1 MSQESAA
8 PQRSRFFAWGTLSVV
23 CLVVAFAA
31 LGSYSTLGTHEVI
44 GVVPARE
51 MLQSGDWV
59 VPRYGEIPRTR
70 KPPLLYWL
78 VASSSWLFGE
88 ISEFSARFHSAVAFL
103 GLTAIVGLWAGRW
116 YGREAAF
123 GAALIQIT
131 SYWTI
136 HYGRHVEIDMVMCLL
151 TTTAMFLIATQPE
164 DESPSRSRR
173 RWLGIL
179 TLVGLTWLAK
189 FHYGTAMIFGP
200 VFVLWVIE
208 RRWRKFGN
216 LIHPLGL
223 LIVVACAV
231 IWPYLLIRQYPE
243 ALTRIEF
250 ETVGRATGQISR
262 DPWWYYGSKLLLLS
276 LPWTGHFVWGAVSS
290 WRQAWLH
297 GDSRERFLWAWLLVD
312 VLIVSLSPNKH
323 MNYLLA
329 AMPAMTLIASQTVA
343 RGFAR
348 IHRGSLRVPQLAPHL
363 VGVAA
368 ASVFIAAG
376 VLIPF
381 DSPAV
386 AAGLRI
392 TAGIGL
398 CGVILSWWLW
408 QTRRWSAAG
417 WTILAVG
424 IVGFVIVTS
433 QVTPEL
439 DSRKIT
445 AEFAA
450 HVRQHFLKDRPVCV
464 YVRRGTLPGFHP
476 SIFYLDAPVYQ
487 VSTLSELLHEVK
499 QSGELLAV
507 VEQQNLLRLQAVA
520 PFVELEELARMT
532 QMAGSREQPLVCVRL
547 RDRRDI
553 EGKTTTASKEP
564 ADAVDSAK
572 RR

>member
-1 MSQESAA
+1 MSQGNAA
-8 PQRSRFFAWGTLSVV
+8 TQRSSFWAWAALSVV
-23 CLVVAFAA
+23 CLIVAFAG
-31 LGSYSTLGTHEVI
+31 LGSYSTFGTHEVI

-59 VPRYGEIPRTR
+59 VPRYGDIPRTR

-88 ISEFSARFHSAVAFL
+88 ISEFSSRFHSALAFI
-103 GLTAIVGLWAGRW
+103 GMTALVGVWAGRW

-123 GAALIQIT
+123 GAALIQIS
-131 SYWTI
+131 SYWAV

-151 TTTAMFLIATQPE
+151 TTAAMFLIATQPE
-164 DESPSRSRR
+164 NEPLARSRW

-189 FHYGTAMIFGP
+189 FHYGTAMIFAP
-200 VFVLWVIE
+200 VFVLWAIE
-208 RRWRKFGN
+208 RRWRKLGH
-216 LIHPLGL
+216 LIHPLGV

-250 ETVGRATGQISR
+250 ETVGRATGRISR
-262 DPWWYYGSKLLLLS
+262 DPWWYYGPKLLLLS

-290 WRQAWLH
+290 WRRAWQQ
-297 GDSRERFLWAWLLVD
+297 GDARERLLWMWLLVD
-312 VLIVSLSPNKH
+312 VLLISLSPNKH

-329 AMPAMTLIASQTVA
+329 AMPAVTLIASQTVA
-343 RGFAR
+343 RGFAK
-348 IHRGSLRVPQLAPHL
+348 IHRDTLRVPRVAPPL
-363 VGVAA
+363 LGVAA
-368 ASVFIAAG
+368 TGGFLAAG
-376 VLIPF
+376 LLIRG
-381 DSPAV
+381 DSSAV

-392 TAGIGL
+392 AAAIGA
-398 CGVILSWWLW
+398 CGSIMSWWLW
-408 QTRRWSAAG
+408 QTRRRSAAG
-417 WTILAVG
+417 WTILATG
-424 IVGFVIVTS
+424 IAGFVMATS
-433 QVTPEL
+433 QVTPAL
-439 DSRKIT
+439 DSRRIT

-450 HVRQHFLKDRPVCV
+450 HVRQTFLKDKPVCV

-476 SIFYLDAPVYQ
+476 SIYYLGAPVYQ

-499 QSGELLAV
+499 LSGELLAV
-507 VEQQNLLRLQAVA
+507 IEQQNLPRLQSVA
-520 PFVELEELARMT
+520 PFVELEEFARMT

-547 RDRRDI
+547 TDRR
-553 EGKTTTASKEP
+553 ELGQSTATASNEP
-564 ADAVDSAK
+564 ADETGSAK